1 MLRLCECQLRL
12 PRCRPEEKNK
22 KRVHRE
28 LVVRCLGGAF
38 TGDEATPRFMAF
50 MNDRR
55 SVFLVLGLAGES
67 ELVLGLAVGDL
78 VNAVGGG
85 GEE

>member
-1 MLRLCECQLRL
+1 VSGVV
-12 PRCRPEEKNK
+12 RPDVSRGVLYKYVAN
-22 KRVHRE
+22 RD
-28 LVVRCLGGAF
+28 LVVRCLSGAF

-50 MNDRR
+50 MNDCC

-78 VNAVGGG
+78 VNTEPLVRSAY
-85 GEE
+85 EAR

>member
-1 MLRLCECQLRL
+1 VSRGVVYSYVA
-12 PRCRPEEKNK
+12 N
-22 KRVHRE
+22 RE

-78 VNAVGGG
+78 VNAEPLVCSAY
-85 GEE
+85 EAR

>member
-1 MLRLCECQLRL
+1 
-12 PRCRPEEKNK
+12 
-22 KRVHRE
+22 
-28 LVVRCLGGAF
+28 
-38 TGDEATPRFMAF
+38 MAF

-78 VNAVGGG
+78 VNAVRGEGGISG
-85 GEE
+85 KRGSGRENR